1 LRGFGVRRAAPET
14 PRQQYAG
21 ELVAADSLVTWVIRQ
36 RNLPIEK
43 VVQLS
48 PSDVKHLMFVI
59 VRAVTKRAVVVLEA

>member
-1 LRGFGVRRAAPET
+1 MRRDAPET
-14 PRQQYAG
+14 PRQRHAG

-48 PSDVKHLMFVI
+48 SSDVKHLMFVI
-59 VRAVTKRAVVVLEA
+59 VRAVTERAIVVLEP